1 MKSENMKLNIVH
13 LYPDLLNLYGDR
25 GNIMCMKKRLEWRGI
40 EAEITPVLSGE
51 KINFKSADII
61 LLGGGSDREQELVCK
76 YLKEIQSDFKDYAE
90 AGGVVLALCGG
101 YQLLGSYYKT
111 EDRFI
116 EGLDILDICTEWAP
130 KRLVGNIVLESPL
143 FKEPIV
149 GFENHGGRTYIG
161 THTPLGKVLCGFGN
175 TDGICTDEHK
185 KGNLY
190 EGVIYK
196 NIIGTYLHGPLLPK
210 NPEVCDYLLTKALER
225 KYGASVSFKPSS
237 FSNRNFSNQSSLLK
251 PLPDTLEHK
260 ANNYMSERLLDKR
273 S

>member
-51 KINFKSADII
+51 SVDFDSADIV

-76 YLKEIQSDFKDYAE
+76 YLRKIRADFKDYAE
-90 AGGVVLALCGG
+90 SGGTVLALCGG

-175 TDGICTDEHK
+175 TDDRDS
-185 KGNLY
+185 Y

-225 KYGASVSFKPSS
+225 KYGASVSFNPSD
-237 FSNRNFSNQSSLLK
+237 FSNHNQLLK
-251 PLPDTLEHK
+251 SLPDTLEHK
-260 ANNYMSERLLDKR
+260 ANNYMFELLLDR
-273 S
+273 HS